1 MKMNND
7 TDKKA
12 ISKLDLEMHSE
23 NCQTNS
29 HFCKKTTP
37 LRCFT
42 GHQVRKI
49 DEKIG
54 QATETKIFLKQ
65 TTTEICQLFHKKTQ
79 PQIFNGVL
87 NTSLDL

>member
-65 TTTEICQLFHKKTQ
+65 STTEICQLFIKK
-79 PQIFNGVL
+79 L
-87 NTSLDL
+87 NRKYLMGF

>member
-49 DEKIG
+49 DKKSAK
-54 QATETKIFLKQ
+54 QLRQRSFLNSQRLKSANFF
-65 TTTEICQLFHKKTQ
+65 IKK
-79 PQIFNGVL
+79 L
-87 NTSLDL
+87 NRKYLMGF